1 MVSFD
6 PPQVY
11 GIIGQ
16 PLGHSL
22 SPMVHTTGFKSL
34 GLDAVLVPWP
44 LGPEKLPLF
53 FEAFRLLN
61 FQGACVTLPYKE
73 AVLPFLDEISDL
85 ARALGAVNLIYRQD
99 GRRDGLICGDNTD
112 VLGFLAPLKDRGL
125 SPDTRVL
132 LLGAGGA
139 ARAAAMALKK
149 LGLKDLTVCAPSD
162 RRPTELARAF
172 GLKAAPWDRR
182 GEIPCE
188 LVVNATPLGLK
199 GRAEDETPYAWF
211 AGRPGLAYDLVYTP
225 RTTRFLA
232 EALAAGWETIDGL
245 AMFLGQAE
253 AQFLTWTGR
262 PLPPEAGRKAAEALE
277 PASPACQ
284 DMTGLI

>member
-1 MVSFD
+1 MVPFS
-6 PPQVY
+6 PPQIY
-11 GIIGQ
+11 GLIGQ

-22 SPMVHTTGFKSL
+22 SPLVHTTGFRSL
-34 GLDAVLVPWP
+34 GLDAVLTPWP
-44 LGPEKLPLF
+44 LASEDLPLF
-53 FEAFRLLN
+53 FQAFRLLN
-61 FQGACVTLPYKE
+61 FQGACVTLPHKE
-73 AVLPFLDEISDL
+73 AVLPFLDEVSDR
-85 ARALGAVNLIYRQD
+85 ARALGAVNLIYRR
-99 GRRDGLICGDNTD
+99 GGLVRGDNTD
-112 VLGFLAPLKDRGL
+112 AQGFLAPLKDRGL
-125 SPDTRVL
+125 SPATRVL

-139 ARAAAMALKK
+139 ARAAAAALRE
-149 LGLKDLTVCAPSD
+149 LGLSDLTVCAPSD
-162 RRPTELARAF
+162 RRPAELAKVF

-199 GRAEDETPYAWF
+199 GRAEGETAYRAEWF

-232 EALAAGWETIDGL
+232 EARAAGWETIDGL

-262 PLPPEAGRKAAEALE
+262 SLPPEAGRKAAEALR
-277 PASPACQ
+277 A
-284 DMTGLI
+284 L